1 MKAALGAVPS
11 PYDDSELGA
20 LATHCTQEEDAANKV
35 ERQVA
40 KSAAALLLEGRIGER
55 FEAVTTGASAKG
67 TWVRLLTVP
76 VEGRLVH
83 GFDGVDVGDRLN
95 VQLISVDVQRGF
107 IDFRRVGAS

>member
-1 MKAALGAVPS
+1 M
-11 PYDDSELGA
+11 
-20 LATHCTQEEDAANKV
+20 
-35 ERQVA
+35 
-40 KSAAALLLEGRIGER
+40 
-55 FEAVTTGASAKG
+55 TTGASAKG